1 MDKQQL
7 KDYKRLREEIECEQ
21 ERLEMM
27 EIKILGISSKNS
39 DGMPRSSSS
48 EYDKMATQIA
58 YKTDIENN
66 LAQLLQK
73 EKNKRMEIEKEIV
86 ERLEYPDERML
97 IRLRYI
103 DGLSW
108 REISELLFSKRRDY
122 YEDEEKYKRRVYRIH
137 GNALVKLAEKN
148 SEVNRTKPK

>member
-7 KDYKRLREEIECEQ
+7 KDYKRLRKEIECEQ
-21 ERLEMM
+21 ERLEMI
-27 EIKILGISSKNS
+27 EVKILGISSKNS

-73 EKNKRMEIEKEIV
+73 EKSKRMESEKEIV

-137 GNALVKLAEKN
+137 GNALVKMAKKN
-148 SEVNRTKPK
+148 SEVNRSKPK

>member
-7 KDYKRLREEIECEQ
+7 KDYKRLRKEIECEQ
-21 ERLEMM
+21 ERLEMI
-27 EIKILGISSKNS
+27 EVKILGISSKNS

-73 EKNKRMEIEKEIV
+73 EKSKRMEIEKEIV

-137 GNALVKLAEKN
+137 GNALVKMAKKN
-148 SEVNRTKPK
+148 SEVNRSKPK

>member
-1 MDKQQL
+1 M
-7 KDYKRLREEIECEQ
+7 KDYKRLRKEIECEQ
-21 ERLEMM
+21 ERLEMI
-27 EIKILGISSKNS
+27 EVKILGISSKNS

-73 EKNKRMEIEKEIV
+73 EKSKRMEIEKEIV

-137 GNALVKLAEKN
+137 GNALVKMAKKN
-148 SEVNRTKPK
+148 SEVNRSKPK

>member
-27 EIKILGISSKNS
+27 ELKILGLSASNNS
-39 DGMPRSSSS
+39 GMPRASSS
-48 EYDKMATQIA
+48 EYDKIATNIVR
-58 YKTDIENN
+58 KTDIENN
-66 LAQLLQK
+66 LARLLKK
-73 EKNKRMEIEKEIV
+73 EKEERNKIEKEID

-103 DGLSW
+103 DCMSW
-108 REISELLFSKRRDY
+108 REISELMYAKRRDY
-122 YEDEEKYKRRVYRIH
+122 YEEEDKYKRRVYRIH
-137 GNALVKLAEKN
+137 GKALIKLAK
-148 SEVNRTKPK
+148 

>member
-7 KDYKRLREEIECEQ
+7 KDYKRLRKEIECEQ
-21 ERLEMM
+21 ERLEMI
-27 EIKILGISSKNS
+27 EVKILGISSKNS

-73 EKNKRMEIEKEIV
+73 EKSKRMEIEKEIV

-108 REISELLFSKRRDY
+108 REISELLFSKRKDY

-137 GNALVKLAEKN
+137 GNALVKMAKKN
-148 SEVNRTKPK
+148 SEVNRSKCH

>member
-73 EKNKRMEIEKEIV
+73 EKSKRMEIEKEIV

-137 GNALVKLAEKN
+137 GNALVKMAKKN
-148 SEVNRTKPK
+148 SEVNRSKPK

>member
-148 SEVNRTKPK
+148 SEVNRSKPK

>member
-7 KDYKRLREEIECEQ
+7 KDYKRLRKEIECEQ
-21 ERLEMM
+21 ERLEMI
-27 EIKILGISSKNS
+27 EVKILGISSKNS

-73 EKNKRMEIEKEIV
+73 EKSKRMEIEKEIV

-108 REISELLFSKRRDY
+108 REISELLFSKRKDY

-137 GNALVKLAEKN
+137 GNALVKMAKKN
-148 SEVNRTKPK
+148 SEVNRSKPK

>member
-148 SEVNRTKPK
+148 NEVNRSKPK